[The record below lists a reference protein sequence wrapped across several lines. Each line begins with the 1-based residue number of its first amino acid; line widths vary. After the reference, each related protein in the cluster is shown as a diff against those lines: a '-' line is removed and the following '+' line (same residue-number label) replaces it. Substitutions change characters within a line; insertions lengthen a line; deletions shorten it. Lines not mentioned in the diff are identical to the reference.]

1 MLSHGAQ
8 VDALDEN
15 SYTPLMFAA
24 MGNHPHT
31 VNELL
36 LNKANFI
43 LTNINGDPALKL
55 AIKEKSFLAQKVV
68 EDHMVSLFM
77 KM

>member
-1 MLSHGAQ
+1 
-8 VDALDEN
+8 
-15 SYTPLMFAA
+15 MFAA

-36 LNKANFI
+36 LNKANLI
-43 LTNINGDPALKL
+43 LTNINGDSALKL
-55 AIKEKSFLAQKVV
+55 AIKENSLLAQKVI

-77 KM
+77 TM

>member
-15 SYTPLMFAA
+15 GYTPLMFAA
-24 MGNHPHT
+24 MINHPHT

-55 AIKEKSFLAQKVV
+55 AIKDKSLLAQKVI

-77 KM
+77 KI